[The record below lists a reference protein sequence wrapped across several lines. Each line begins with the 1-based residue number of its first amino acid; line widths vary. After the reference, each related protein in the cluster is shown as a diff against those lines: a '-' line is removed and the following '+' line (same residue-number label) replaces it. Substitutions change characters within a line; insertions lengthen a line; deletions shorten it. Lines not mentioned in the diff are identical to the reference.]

1 MMDFCDD
8 ELLRYSRHILLPQ
21 IDITGQQRLRQSRAL
36 IVGAGGLGCP
46 VGLYLAAAGVG
57 QITIVDGDRVELS
70 NLQRQIGHGTGS
82 IGKHKSDSLREQ
94 MQALNPAVQVQ
105 ACSQWLTEDNVE
117 SLVAVTDVVV
127 DCSDNFA
134 TRFLLNSAC
143 VHAATPLVSG
153 AAIRA
158 EGQLAVFVNKGIG
171 NNGSSPCYACLFPEG
186 VEEGETCAQAG
197 VLSPLVGV
205 IGSLQAVETIKLLV
219 GLVEPKTKLTVYDA
233 WRGQWRQLYLERDP
247 ACRICGVG
255 SSKTP
260 PPC

>member
-1 MMDFCDD
+1 MDFTDD

-21 IDITGQQRLRQSRAL
+21 IDITGQQQLRAARVL

-46 VGLYLAAAGVG
+46 VGLYLAAAGIG
-57 QITIVDGDRVELS
+57 SLMIADGDRVELS
-70 NLQRQIGHGTGS
+70 NLQRQIGHHTAS
-82 IGKHKSDSLREQ
+82 IGEYKAQSLASR
-94 MQALNPAVQVQ
+94 MQALNPLAQIT
-105 ACSQWLTEDNVE
+105 ALTEWLNEDNADR
-117 SLVAVTDVVV
+117 LVAAVDVVV

-143 VHAATPLVSG
+143 VRAQKPLVSG
-153 AAIRA
+153 AAIRG
-158 EGQLAVFVNKGIG
+158 EGQLAVFVRNAC
-171 NNGSSPCYACLFPEG
+171 NDSNDAPRPCYACLFPDG

-219 GLVEPKTKLTVYDA
+219 GQQDSKAKLTVYDA

-247 ACRICGVG
+247 ECRVCG
-255 SSKTP
+255 SAP
-260 PPC
+260 HQ